1 VRLQLRRPTLRTL
14 ASTGFVLLALSAASA
29 RALAGDPTETSAR
42 LTLFREPSTENKGVT
57 VIHPQVD
64 AASPLGGGLGIAA
77 GWEADAVSGATPA
90 VFGPHV
96 GVDAIT
102 KATPFHDFRQQ
113 VHGGFT
119 YNRPDAGIGAS
130 YAYGWENDYR
140 SHSLS
145 ATARDDL
152 YDHNFTLVLS
162 YSHNWDSVCD
172 NNNSDAVTPAD
183 LKPLTSSAHCFT
195 SYPNLPNTPPDD
207 VTKPLAI
214 DAVETSLSWTMT
226 PRLVVQGGGTIQIL
240 DGFQSNP
247 YRSVQVGSLRQP
259 QEHEPTYRQRYALF
273 TRAAYAF
280 PQWRAS
286 GIGMVRLYEDSW
298 AVRAVTGDL
307 VVNKYLSSV
316 MLLTLR
322 GHYHLQSGA
331 SFYRNGEEYRILGP
345 AGQYWTGD
353 RELSP
358 MSNYLIG
365 GRMAFLRRP
374 QQERST
380 WFAEMEA
387 DVKYELLVYQAES
400 VNAPNPDRPYAHI
413 LQGSFSLR
421 F

>member
-1 VRLQLRRPTLRTL
+1 MQLRRPTFGTL
-14 ASTGFVLLALSAASA
+14 AATVFVPLAVLALSAAPA
-29 RALAGDPTETSAR
+29 RADDPTEASAR
-42 LTLFREPSTENKGVT
+42 LTFFREPSTDNKGIT

-64 AASPLGGGLGIAA
+64 AASPIGGGLGIAA

-102 KATPFHDFRQQ
+102 SATQFHDFRQQ

-130 YAYGWENDYR
+130 YAYGWENDYK

-152 YDHNFTLVLS
+152 YDHNFTLALS

-172 NNNSDAVTPAD
+172 YNNSAAVTPAD
-183 LKPLTSSAHCFT
+183 LHPLTSSAHCFKT
-195 SYPNLPNTPPDD
+195 DPYIA
-207 VTKPLAI
+207 TKPLAI
-214 DAVETSLSWTMT
+214 DALETSLSWTMT
-226 PRLVVQGGGTIQIL
+226 PRLVVQGGGTIQVL

-247 YRSVQVGSLRQP
+247 YRSVLVGSIREP
-259 QEHEPTYRQRYALF
+259 QEHEPTYRQRYAVF
-273 TRAAYAF
+273 ARAAYAF

-286 GIGMVRLYEDSW
+286 GVGMARLYEDSW
-298 AVRAVTGDL
+298 EVQAVTGDV
-307 VVNKYLSSV
+307 VVNKYLGPV
-316 MLLTLR
+316 MLLSLR

-331 SFYRNGEEYRILGP
+331 SFYRNGEAYRVLGP

-358 MSNYLIG
+358 MSNYLVG

-374 QQERST
+374 QQERSS

-387 DVKYELLVYQAES
+387 DVKYELLVYHVDS
-400 VNAPNPDRPYAHI
+400 VDAPNADRPYAHI
-413 LQGSFSLR
+413 LQASFALR

>member
-1 VRLQLRRPTLRTL
+1 MQLRRSPLFIAPATV
-14 ASTGFVLLALSAASA
+14 FALWVVWAASA
-29 RALAGDPTETSAR
+29 RAEDPTEASSR
-42 LTLFREPSTENKGVT
+42 LTYFREPSTQNNKGIT

-64 AASPLGGGLGIAA
+64 VASPIGGGLGVAA

-90 VFGPHV
+90 VFS
-96 GVDAIT
+96 VDAIT

-145 ATARDDL
+145 AIARDDL

-172 NNNSDAVTPAD
+172 NNNSAAVTAAD
-183 LKPLTSSAHCFT
+183 LRPLTSSAHCFKSDPT
-195 SYPNLPNTPPDD
+195 T
-207 VTKPLAI
+207 VTQPLAI

-247 YRSVQVGSLRQP
+247 YRSVQIGDIREP
-259 QEHEPTYRQRYALF
+259 QEHEPTYRQRYAVF
-273 TRAAYAF
+273 ARAAYAF

-286 GIGMVRLYEDSW
+286 GIGMARLYEDSW
-298 AVRAVTGDL
+298 AMQAVTGDL

-331 SFYRNGEEYRILGP
+331 SFYRNGQEYVTLGP

-358 MSNYLIG
+358 MSNYLVG

-374 QQERST
+374 QQERSS

-387 DVKYELLVYQAES
+387 DVKYELLVYHVDS
-400 VNAPNPDRPYAHI
+400 VYAPNADRPYAHI
-413 LQGSFSLR
+413 LQGSFSVR

>member
-1 VRLQLRRPTLRTL
+1 MQLRHPLLLVVFTWG
-14 ASTGFVLLALSAASA
+14 ASVVATTA
-29 RALAGDPTETSAR
+29 RADDPTEAAAR
-42 LTLFREPSTENKGVT
+42 LTFFREPSTQNKGIT

-64 AASPLGGGLGIAA
+64 VAAPLGAGVGVAA

-90 VFGPHV
+90 IFGPRT

-102 KATPFHDFRQQ
+102 SATEFHDFRQQ
-113 VHGGFT
+113 AHGGFT
-119 YNRPDAGIGAS
+119 YTRPDASIGAT
-130 YAYGWENDYR
+130 YAYGWEHDYR

-145 ATARDDL
+145 VLARDDL
-152 YDHNFTLVLS
+152 YDHNFTLAVS

-172 NNNSDAVTPAD
+172 HNNNGAASPLD
-183 LKPLTSSAHCFT
+183 LRPLTSSVNCFI
-195 SYPNLPNTPPDD
+195 SAAPNTVPDT
-207 VTKPLAI
+207 VTLPLAI
-214 DAVETSLSWTMT
+214 DAVEPSLSWTMT

-247 YRSVQVGSLRQP
+247 YRSVLVGSIREP
-259 QEHEPTYRQRYALF
+259 QEHEPTYRQRYAVF
-273 TRAAYAF
+273 ARGAYAF

-298 AVRAVTGDL
+298 AMQAITGDL
-307 VVNKYLSSV
+307 TVNKYLSSL

-322 GHYHLQSGA
+322 GHYHVQSGA
-331 SFYRNGEEYRILGP
+331 SFYRTGDGYRIDGP

-358 MSNYLIG
+358 MSDYLVG

-374 QQERST
+374 EQEHAT

-387 DVKYELLVYQAES
+387 DVKYELLVYHLDS
-400 VNAPNPDRPYAHI
+400 LSAPNADRPYAHI
-413 LQGSFSLR
+413 LQGSFSVR

>member
-1 VRLQLRRPTLRTL
+1 VRLQLRRPALVIL
-14 ASTGFVLLALSAASA
+14 AATILAGPA
-29 RALAGDPTETSAR
+29 RALAEDPTEASAR
-42 LTLFREPSTENKGVT
+42 LTLFREPSTKNKGVT
-57 VIHPQVD
+57 VLHPQVD
-64 AASPLGGGLGIAA
+64 AAAPIGGGLGLAA
-77 GWEADAVSGATPA
+77 GWEADAVSGASPA
-90 VFGPHV
+90 VF
-96 GVDAIT
+96 VDAVT

-172 NNNSDAVTPAD
+172 NNNDAAVTSAD
-183 LKPLTSSAHCFT
+183 LHPLTSSAHCFK
-195 SYPNLPNTPPDD
+195 PDPST
-207 VTKPLAI
+207 VTRPLAI
-214 DAVETSLSWTMT
+214 DAVESSLSWTMT
-226 PRLVVQGGGTIQIL
+226 PRLVVQGGGTIQVL

-247 YRSVQVGSLRQP
+247 YRSVQIGNIREP
-259 QEHEPTYRQRYALF
+259 QEHEPTYRQRYAVF
-273 TRAAYAF
+273 ARAAYAF

-298 AVRAVTGDL
+298 AVQAVTGDL

-331 SFYRNGEEYRILGP
+331 SFYRNGEEYALLGP

-358 MSNYLIG
+358 MSNYLVG

-387 DVKYELLVYQAES
+387 DVKYELLVYHAES
-400 VNAPNPDRPYAHI
+400 VNAPNVDRPYAHI
-413 LQGSFSLR
+413 LQGSFSVR

>member
-1 VRLQLRRPTLRTL
+1 LQLRRPARLIL
-14 ASTGFVLLALSAASA
+14 AATVVAVLTAPA
-29 RALAGDPTETSAR
+29 RADDPTEASAR
-42 LTLFREPSTENKGVT
+42 LTFFREPATDNKGIT

-90 VFGPHV
+90 LF
-96 GVDAIT
+96 VDTVT
-102 KATPFHDFRQQ
+102 KATAFHDFRQQ

-145 ATARDDL
+145 AIARDDL

-172 NNNSDAVTPAD
+172 NNNSTAVTAAD
-183 LKPLTSSAHCFT
+183 LRPLTSSAHCFK
-195 SYPNLPNTPPDD
+195 SSPDV
-207 VTKPLAI
+207 VTQPLAI

-247 YRSVQVGSLRQP
+247 YRSVAIGQVSEP

-273 TRAAYAF
+273 ARAAYAF

-286 GIGMVRLYEDSW
+286 GIGMARLYEDSW
-298 AVRAVTGDL
+298 AMQAVTGDL

-331 SFYRNGEEYRILGP
+331 SFYRNSQQYGTLGP

-358 MSNYLIG
+358 MSNYLVG

-374 QQERST
+374 QQERSS

-387 DVKYELLVYQAES
+387 DVKYELLVYHLDS
-400 VNAPNPDRPYAHI
+400 VYAPNADRPYAHI
-413 LQGSFSLR
+413 LQGSFSVR

>member
-1 VRLQLRRPTLRTL
+1 MQLRRAALLILGATAL
-14 ASTGFVLLALSAASA
+14 AAPA
-29 RALAGDPTETSAR
+29 RADDPTEVASR
-42 LTLFREPSTENKGVT
+42 LTFFREPSTANKGIT
-57 VIHPQVD
+57 VVHPQVD
-64 AASPLGGGLGIAA
+64 ASSPIGGGLGIAA

-90 VFGPHV
+90 VFGPHT

-102 KATPFHDFRQQ
+102 NATQFHDFRQQ
-113 VHGGFT
+113 VHAGFT

-130 YAYGWENDYR
+130 YAYGWEHDYR

-145 ATARDDL
+145 VITHDDL
-152 YDHNFTLVLS
+152 YDHNFTLAVA
-162 YSHNWDSVCD
+162 YTHNWDSVCD
-172 NNNSDAVTPAD
+172 ANNSMAETA
-183 LKPLTSSAHCFT
+183 LHLQPLTSSAHCFNST
-195 SYPNLPNTPPDD
+195 YTD
-207 VTKPLAI
+207 VVTQPLSI
-214 DAVETSLSWTMT
+214 DAVEPSLSWTMT
-226 PRLVVQGGGTIQIL
+226 PRLVVQGGGTIQVL

-247 YRSVQVGSLRQP
+247 YRSVLVGGEHQEP
-259 QEHEPTYRQRYALF
+259 QEHEPLYRQRYAVF
-273 TRAAYAF
+273 GRAAYAF

-286 GIGMVRLYEDSW
+286 GIGMVRLYQDSW
-298 AVRAVTGDL
+298 AMQAVTGDL

-331 SFYRNGEEYRILGP
+331 SFYRNGEDYRILGP

-358 MSNYLIG
+358 MSNYLAG

-374 QQERST
+374 QQERSS

-387 DVKYELLVYQAES
+387 DVKYEILVYNLAS
-400 VNAPNPDRPYAHI
+400 VNAPNADRPYAHI
-413 LQGSFSLR
+413 LQASFSLR

>member
-1 VRLQLRRPTLRTL
+1 VWLQLRR
-14 ASTGFVLLALSAASA
+14 AALLILSATAFAAPA
-29 RALAGDPTETSAR
+29 RADDPTEVASR
-42 LTLFREPSTENKGVT
+42 LTFFREPSTANKGIT
-57 VIHPQVD
+57 VVHPQVD
-64 AASPLGGGLGIAA
+64 ASSPIGGGLGIAA

-90 VFGPHV
+90 VFGPHT

-102 KATPFHDFRQQ
+102 NATQFHDFRQQ
-113 VHGGFT
+113 VHAGFT

-130 YAYGWENDYR
+130 YAYGWEHDYR

-145 ATARDDL
+145 VITHDDL
-152 YDHNFTLVLS
+152 YDHNFTLAVA
-162 YSHNWDSVCD
+162 YTHNWDSVCD
-172 NNNSDAVTPAD
+172 ANNSMAETA
-183 LKPLTSSAHCFT
+183 LHLQPLTSSSHCFNST
-195 SYPNLPNTPPDD
+195 YTD
-207 VTKPLAI
+207 VVTQPLSI
-214 DAVETSLSWTMT
+214 DAVEPSLSWTMT

-247 YRSVQVGSLRQP
+247 YRSVLVGGEHQEP
-259 QEHEPTYRQRYALF
+259 QEHEPIYRQRYAVF
-273 TRAAYAF
+273 GRAAYAF

-286 GIGMVRLYEDSW
+286 GIGMVRLYQDSW
-298 AVRAVTGDL
+298 AMQAVTGDL

-322 GHYHLQSGA
+322 GHYHVQSGA
-331 SFYRNGEEYRILGP
+331 SFYRNGEDYRVLGP

-358 MSNYLIG
+358 MSNYLAG

-374 QQERST
+374 QQERSS

-387 DVKYELLVYQAES
+387 DVKYEILVYHLDS
-400 VNAPNPDRPYAHI
+400 VNAPNADRPYAHI

>member
-1 VRLQLRRPTLRTL
+1 LQLRRAALL
-14 ASTGFVLLALSAASA
+14 MLMASTALPTPA
-29 RALAGDPTETSAR
+29 RADDPTEAAAR
-42 LTLFREPSTENKGVT
+42 LTYFREPSTANKGIT

-64 AASPLGGGLGIAA
+64 VASPIGGGLGVSA
-77 GWEADAVSGATPA
+77 GWEADAVSGATPG
-90 VFGPHV
+90 VFGPHT

-102 KATPFHDFRQQ
+102 NATQFHDFRQQ
-113 VHGGFT
+113 AHGGFT

-130 YAYGWENDYR
+130 YAYGWEHDYR

-145 ATARDDL
+145 VTARDDL
-152 YDHNFTLVLS
+152 YDHNFTLIVA

-172 NNNSDAVTPAD
+172 ANNSMAETV
-183 LKPLTSSAHCFT
+183 LHLQPLTSSAHCFNSSASDT
-195 SYPNLPNTPPDD
+195 
-207 VTKPLAI
+207 VTHPLSI
-214 DAVETSLSWTMT
+214 DAVEPSLSWTMT

-247 YRSVQVGSLRQP
+247 YRSVLVGGEHQEP

-273 TRAAYAF
+273 ARAAYAF

-298 AVRAVTGDL
+298 AVQAVTGDL

-331 SFYRNGEEYRILGP
+331 SFYRNGEQYVLLGP

-358 MSNYLIG
+358 MSNYLVG

-387 DVKYELLVYQAES
+387 DVKYELLVYHAES
-400 VNAPNPDRPYAHI
+400 VNAPNVDRPYAHI

>member
-1 VRLQLRRPTLRTL
+1 LQLRRPTLL
-14 ASTGFVLLALSAASA
+14 ICLSLAASA
-29 RALAGDPTETSAR
+29 ALVAPARAEDPTEASAR
-42 LTLFREPSTENKGVT
+42 LTFFREPSTQPGNKGIT

-64 AASPLGGGLGIAA
+64 VSSPIGAGLGLAA

-90 VFGPHV
+90 VFGPHT

-102 KATPFHDFRQQ
+102 NATKFHDFRQQ
-113 VHGGFT
+113 AHAGFT

-145 ATARDDL
+145 VTARDDL
-152 YDHNFTLVLS
+152 YDHNFTLAVS

-172 NNNSDAVTPAD
+172 ANNSMAASPID
-183 LKPLTSSAHCFT
+183 LVPLTSSAQCFKSNGT
-195 SYPNLPNTPPDD
+195 GVLPPPL
-207 VTKPLAI
+207 TITHPLAI
-214 DAVETSLSWTMT
+214 DAIEPSLSWTMT

-247 YRSVQVGSLRQP
+247 YRSVLVGPIREP
-259 QEHEPTYRQRYALF
+259 QEHEPIYRQRYAVF
-273 TRAAYAF
+273 GRAAYAF

-286 GIGMVRLYEDSW
+286 GIGMVRLYQDSW
-298 AVRAVTGDL
+298 AMQAVTGDV
-307 VVNKYLSSV
+307 VVNKYLSSI
-316 MLLTLR
+316 MLLALR
-322 GHYHLQSGA
+322 GHYHLQNGA
-331 SFYRNGEEYRILGP
+331 SFYRNGEGYRIDGP

-358 MSNYLIG
+358 MSNYLVG

-374 QQERST
+374 QQERQS

-387 DVKYELLVYQAES
+387 DVKYELLVYHLAS
-400 VNAPNPDRPYAHI
+400 IDAPNSDRPYAQI
-413 LQGSFSLR
+413 LQASFAIR

>member
-1 VRLQLRRPTLRTL
+1 VRLQLRRSTLL
-14 ASTGFVLLALSAASA
+14 IVAAIAFAAPA
-29 RALAGDPTETSAR
+29 RAEDPTEASAR
-42 LTLFREPSTENKGVT
+42 LTYFREPATDNKGIT

-64 AASPLGGGLGIAA
+64 AAAPLGGGLGVAA

-172 NNNSDAVTPAD
+172 NNNSTAVTAAD
-183 LKPLTSSAHCFT
+183 LHPLTSSAHCFT
-195 SYPNLPNTPPDD
+195 SDPTV
-207 VTKPLAI
+207 VTQPLAI

-247 YRSVQVGSLRQP
+247 YRSVAIGQVREP
-259 QEHEPTYRQRYALF
+259 QEHEPNYRQRYAVF
-273 TRAAYAF
+273 ARAAYAF

-286 GIGMVRLYEDSW
+286 GIGMARLYEDSW
-298 AVRAVTGDL
+298 AMQAVTGDL

-331 SFYRNGEEYRILGP
+331 SFYRNGQEYVTLGP

-358 MSNYLIG
+358 MSNYLVG

-374 QQERST
+374 QQERSS

-387 DVKYELLVYQAES
+387 DVKYELLVYHVDS
-400 VNAPNPDRPYAHI
+400 VNAPNADRPYAHI
-413 LQGSFSLR
+413 LQGSFSVR

>member
-1 VRLQLRRPTLRTL
+1 VWLQLRRLPLQILTL
-14 ASTGFVLLALSAASA
+14 ALATAFAVAA
-29 RALAGDPTETSAR
+29 RADDPTEVSSRVTF
-42 LTLFREPSTENKGVT
+42 FREPSAQNKGIT

-64 AASPLGGGLGIAA
+64 ISSPVGGGVGVSA

-96 GVDAIT
+96 GVDT
-102 KATPFHDFRQQ
+102 VTSATEFHDFRQQ
-113 VHGGFT
+113 AHGGFS

-130 YAYGWENDYR
+130 YAYGWEHDYR

-145 ATARDDL
+145 VTARDDL
-152 YDHNFTLVLS
+152 YDHNFTLAVS
-162 YSHNWDSVCD
+162 YTHNWDSVCD
-172 NNNSDAVTPAD
+172 ANNSMAETV
-183 LKPLTSSAHCFT
+183 LQLQPLTSSAHCFNST
-195 SYPNLPNTPPDD
+195 YTDV
-207 VTKPLAI
+207 VTKPLSI
-214 DAVETSLSWTMT
+214 DAVEPSLTWTMT

-247 YRSVQVGSLRQP
+247 YRSVLVGSQRQEP
-259 QEHEPTYRQRYALF
+259 QENEPIYRQRYAVF
-273 TRAAYAF
+273 GRAAYAL

-286 GIGMVRLYEDSW
+286 GVGMVRLYQDSW
-298 AVRAVTGDL
+298 AVQAVTGDV

-331 SFYRNGEEYRILGP
+331 SFYRNGEGYRVDGP

-358 MSNYLIG
+358 MSNYLVG

-374 QQERST
+374 QQERAS

-387 DVKYELLVYQAES
+387 DVKYELLVYHLDS
-400 VNAPNPDRPYAHI
+400 VDAPNSDRPYAHI
-413 LQGSFSLR
+413 LQASFALR

>member
-1 VRLQLRRPTLRTL
+1 
-14 ASTGFVLLALSAASA
+14 
-29 RALAGDPTETSAR
+29 
-42 LTLFREPSTENKGVT
+42 
-57 VIHPQVD
+57 
-64 AASPLGGGLGIAA
+64 
-77 GWEADAVSGATPA
+77 
-90 VFGPHV
+90 
-96 GVDAIT
+96 
-102 KATPFHDFRQQ
+102 
-113 VHGGFT
+113 
-119 YNRPDAGIGAS
+119 

-145 ATARDDL
+145 AIARDDL

-172 NNNSDAVTPAD
+172 NNNSAAVTAAD
-183 LKPLTSSAHCFT
+183 LHPLTSSAHCFKSDPT
-195 SYPNLPNTPPDD
+195 V
-207 VTKPLAI
+207 VTQPLAI

-247 YRSVQVGSLRQP
+247 YRSVAIGQVSEP
-259 QEHEPTYRQRYALF
+259 QEHEPTYRQRYAVF
-273 TRAAYAF
+273 ARAAYAF

-286 GIGMVRLYEDSW
+286 GIGMARLYEDSW
-298 AVRAVTGDL
+298 AMQAVTGDL
-307 VVNKYLSSV
+307 MVNKYLSSV

-331 SFYRNGEEYRILGP
+331 SFYRNSQQYGTLGP

-358 MSNYLIG
+358 MSNYLVG

-374 QQERST
+374 QQERSS

-387 DVKYELLVYQAES
+387 DVKYELLVYQLDS
-400 VNAPNPDRPYAHI
+400 VYAPNSDRPYAHI
-413 LQGSFSLR
+413 LQGSFSVR

>member
-1 VRLQLRRPTLRTL
+1 VF
-14 ASTGFVLLALSAASA
+14 S
-29 RALAGDPTETSAR
+29 
-42 LTLFREPSTENKGVT
+42 
-57 VIHPQVD
+57 VD
-64 AASPLGGGLGIAA
+64 
-77 GWEADAVSGATPA
+77 T
-90 VFGPHV
+90 
-96 GVDAIT
+96 IT
-102 KATPFHDFRQQ
+102 QATPFHDFRQQ

-172 NNNSDAVTPAD
+172 YNNSAAVTAAD
-183 LKPLTSSAHCFT
+183 LRPLTSSANCFKPM
-195 SYPNLPNTPPDD
+195 SSDV

-214 DAVETSLSWTMT
+214 DAVETSLSWSMT

-247 YRSVQVGSLRQP
+247 YRSVQVGPLREP
-259 QEHEPTYRQRYALF
+259 QEHEPTYRQRYAVF
-273 TRAAYAF
+273 ARAAYAF

-298 AVRAVTGDL
+298 AVQAVTGDL

-331 SFYRNGEEYRILGP
+331 SFYRNAQEYALLGP

-358 MSNYLIG
+358 MSNYLVG

-387 DVKYELLVYQAES
+387 DVKYELLVYHAES
-400 VNAPNPDRPYAHI
+400 QYAPNVDRPYAHI

>member
-1 VRLQLRRPTLRTL
+1 VRLQLRRH
-14 ASTGFVLLALSAASA
+14 ALLILAASVFTAPA
-29 RALAGDPTETSAR
+29 RADDPTEASAR
-42 LTLFREPSTENKGVT
+42 LTFFREPSTGNNKGIT

-77 GWEADAVSGATPA
+77 GWEADAVSGASPA
-90 VFGPHV
+90 LFGHHV

-102 KATPFHDFRQQ
+102 QATPFHDFRQQ

-172 NNNSDAVTPAD
+172 LDNSAAVTTAD
-183 LKPLTSSAHCFT
+183 LHPLTSSAPCFKPVQSGAVT
-195 SYPNLPNTPPDD
+195 QPNV

-214 DAVETSLSWTMT
+214 DAVETSLSWSMT

-247 YRSVQVGSLRQP
+247 YRSVGIAGRES

-273 TRAAYAF
+273 ARAAYAF

-298 AVRAVTGDL
+298 AVQAVTGDL
-307 VVNKYLSSV
+307 AVNKYLSSV

-331 SFYRNGEEYRILGP
+331 SFYRNSQQYATLGP

-358 MSNYLIG
+358 MSNYLVG

-387 DVKYELLVYQAES
+387 DVKYELLVYHAES
-400 VNAPNPDRPYAHI
+400 GYAPNPDRPYAHI
-413 LQGSFSLR
+413 LQGSFSVR